1 MEQKIEKTRDINSIR
16 ALFPVTQKYIYLD
29 HAGVAPV
36 SNVAADS
43 VNEFLREATHDGVF
57 KYGSWTRRVEK
68 ARRRCARLIGAE
80 LNDVCF
86 VKNTSHGLSIVASGL
101 DWKEGDN
108 VLIVEGE
115 FPANVYPWLSLE
127 KKGVEVRTIPLH
139 GTEIRLDDI
148 ERLMD
153 SRTRLLSIS
162 SVQYWSGFRVDL
174 EAVGRLCG
182 RKGVRLFVDAIQ
194 SLGVVPMDVKEF
206 GIDFLAADGHKWLLA
221 PEGTGIFYCAP
232 ELAAEIDPPLV
243 GWKSVVNESD
253 YENIDFRLKP
263 TALKF
268 EEGSFNFMG
277 ITALGATVNLLL
289 EFGIENVYDRV
300 LGLGDLVIA
309 EAEKRGMSV
318 VTLKERER
326 RAGIVTIA
334 GGFDPEPV
342 RDDLKSMG
350 VMVNV
355 RGGGL
360 RVSPHFYNTEDDIK
374 GFFDALDGVLKTAG

>member
-1 MEQKIEKTRDINSIR
+1 
-16 ALFPVTQKYIYLD
+16 LFPVTQKYIYLD

-57 KYGSWTRRVEK
+57 KYGSWTRRVEE
-68 ARRRCARLIGAE
+68 ARRCCARLIGAE

-221 PEGTGIFYCAP
+221 PEGTGIFYCTP
-232 ELAAEIDPPLV
+232 ELAPEIDPPLV

-263 TALKF
+263 DALKF

-318 VTLKERER
+318 VTPKERER

-342 RDDLKSMG
+342 RDELKSMG

-360 RVSPHFYNTEDDIK
+360 RVSPHFYNTEDDIL
-374 GFFDALDGVLKTAG
+374 GFFNALDGALKTAG